1 MSEKKDKDKD
11 GAPKKKKGG
20 PVVLIG
26 VAVGTLAIGG
36 GAVYGLFAA
45 GILGG
50 PQVVIH
56 EDNKP
61 KLIRK
66 GEEDPYAPPAKEGE
80 GEGGGGGKE
89 VDGEGGS
96 EYRTVYYSFA
106 EDFTSNLRDSDRLV
120 QMSVAVSTRRDYRVI
135 LWIQKHEL
143 AIRSAM
149 LAVLADTP
157 DTDVETIQGKQR
169 LQQRLT
175 AAINKVLTDTE
186 GFGGVD
192 AVYFKQFIVQ

>member
-175 AAINKVLTDTE
+175 AAINKVLADTE

>member
-1 MSEKKDKDKD
+1 MSDKKDKDAEPK
-11 GAPKKKKGG
+11 KKKKGG
-20 PVVLIG
+20 PMLLIG
-26 VAVGTLAIGG
+26 VAVAMLAAGG
-36 GAVYGLFAA
+36 GGIYGLFAA

-80 GEGGGGGKE
+80 GEGGGGKE
-89 VDGEGGS
+89 VEGEGGS
-96 EYRTVYYSFA
+96 EYRTVYYQFA
-106 EDFTSNLRDSDRLV
+106 DDFTSNLKDSDRLI
-120 QMSVAVSTRRDYRVI
+120 QVSIAAATRRDYRVV
-135 LWIQKHEL
+135 LWMKKHEL
-143 AIRSAM
+143 AIRSGL

-157 DTDVETIQGKQR
+157 DADIDSPQGKQK
-169 LQQRLT
+169 LQERLT
-175 AAINKVLTDTE
+175 AAINKVLNETE

>member
-1 MSEKKDKDKD
+1 M
-11 GAPKKKKGG
+11 P
-20 PVVLIG
+20 
-26 VAVGTLAIGG
+26 GG
-36 GAVYGLFAA
+36 GGIYGLFAA

-80 GEGGGGGKE
+80 GEGGGGKE
-89 VDGEGGS
+89 VEGEGGS
-96 EYRTVYYSFA
+96 EYRTVYYQFA
-106 EDFTSNLRDSDRLV
+106 DDFTSNLKDSDRLI
-120 QMSVAVSTRRDYRVI
+120 QVSIAAATRRDYRVV
-135 LWIQKHEL
+135 LWMKKHEL
-143 AIRSAM
+143 AIRSGL

-157 DTDVETIQGKQR
+157 DADIDSPQGKQK
-169 LQQRLT
+169 LQERLT
-175 AAINKVLTDTE
+175 AAINKVLNETE

>member
-80 GEGGGGGKE
+80 GEGGGGKE

-175 AAINKVLTDTE
+175 AAINKVLADTE

>member
-1 MSEKKDKDKD
+1 MSDKKDKDAEPK
-11 GAPKKKKGG
+11 KKKKGG
-20 PVVLIG
+20 PMLLIG
-26 VAVGTLAIGG
+26 VAVAMMAAGG
-36 GAVYGLFAA
+36 GGIYGLFAA

-80 GEGGGGGKE
+80 GEGGGGKE
-89 VDGEGGS
+89 VEGEGGS
-96 EYRTVYYSFA
+96 EYRTVYYQFA
-106 EDFTSNLRDSDRLV
+106 DDFTSNLKDSDRLI
-120 QMSVAVSTRRDYRVI
+120 QVSIAAATRRDYRVV
-135 LWIQKHEL
+135 LWMKKHEL
-143 AIRSAM
+143 AIRSGL

-157 DTDVETIQGKQR
+157 DADIDSPQGKQK
-169 LQQRLT
+169 LQERLT
-175 AAINKVLTDTE
+175 AAINKVLNETE

>member
-1 MSEKKDKDKD
+1 MSDKKDKDAEPK
-11 GAPKKKKGG
+11 KKKKGG
-20 PVVLIG
+20 PMLLIS
-26 VAVGTLAIGG
+26 VAVAMLAAGG
-36 GAVYGLFAA
+36 GGIYGLFAA

-80 GEGGGGGKE
+80 GEGGGGKE
-89 VDGEGGS
+89 VEGEGGS
-96 EYRTVYYSFA
+96 EYRTVYYQFA
-106 EDFTSNLRDSDRLV
+106 DDFTSNLKDSDRLI
-120 QMSVAVSTRRDYRVI
+120 QVSIAAATRRDYRVV
-135 LWIQKHEL
+135 LWMKKHEL
-143 AIRSAM
+143 AIRSGL

-157 DTDVETIQGKQR
+157 DADIDSPQGKQK
-169 LQQRLT
+169 LQERLT
-175 AAINKVLTDTE
+175 AAINKVLNETE